1 MTKSPDT
8 VIVKRLQV
16 ICNICYI
23 PLSSLQGLSL
33 RIDRAEKHEGIKYY
47 ELSNDKKTIQ
57 IGTVYSPHRKS
68 FMVGNGECQCR

>member
-23 PLSSLQGLSL
+23 SLSSLQGLSL

-47 ELSNDKKTIQ
+47 ELSNDKKTI
-57 IGTVYSPHRKS
+57 
-68 FMVGNGECQCR
+68 